1 VACYSYVLIRF
12 FQGPKSRLAF
22 FLGIVVAS
30 TALSKGIA
38 LTFVIVT
45 PLAMFLKYRKSGLR
59 WIILFLTTAIL
70 CYTPWILRNWQ
81 LTGDILMA
89 QSNAGANML
98 LGNGFTRNWLQSP
111 FSYVAL
117 KSKTIE
123 DHKMILDKYARP
135 ENPVVY
141 DNFLMKTALHEF
153 QVQPTLILQKLVV
166 QSLTYWYLAADSS
179 KSILTGSLQIP
190 FVILAIFGALA
201 AWRQKSEALLLL
213 IPIVGIMGGSV
224 LVFAFARLAVP
235 VIPYIIG
242 LAVFG
247 VASLRRKMLA

>member
-1 VACYSYVLIRF
+1 
-12 FQGPKSRLAF
+12 
-22 FLGIVVAS
+22 
-30 TALSKGIA
+30 
-38 LTFVIVT
+38 
-45 PLAMFLKYRKSGLR
+45 
-59 WIILFLTTAIL
+59 
-70 CYTPWILRNWQ
+70 
-81 LTGDILMA
+81 
-89 QSNAGANML
+89 
-98 LGNGFTRNWLQSP
+98 
-111 FSYVAL
+111 
-117 KSKTIE
+117 
-123 DHKMILDKYARP
+123 MILDKYARP